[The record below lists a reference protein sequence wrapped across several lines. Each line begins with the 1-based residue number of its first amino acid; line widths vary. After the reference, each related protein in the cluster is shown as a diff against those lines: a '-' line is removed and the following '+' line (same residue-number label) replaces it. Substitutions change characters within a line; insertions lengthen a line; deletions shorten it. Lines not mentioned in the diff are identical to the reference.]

1 MGMGGV
7 GRGGYPAAPRPAAHP
22 HPLPR
27 LAPTVFIAIAVF
39 IADGVYICIKLG
51 ILSYIS
57 VKKRRQAERA
67 AAEQVAEIERA
78 AQQVSR
84 PPRRRPLACARL
96 VPGPLLA
103 RGRARGRTWW
113 GRMGEEEEDGGHKL
127 MAGESEFERALR
139 RHVFVKDEI
148 PW

>member
-67 AAEQVAEIERA
+67 AAEQVAEIERRLSSVTA
-78 AQQVSR
+78 AAPPPAGVR
-84 PPRRRPLACARL
+84 PPGAGPAAGQGEGKGKDL
-96 VPGPLLA
+96 VGED
-103 RGRARGRTWW
+103 
-113 GRMGEEEEDGGHKL
+113 GEEEEDGGHKL